1 MMFQK
6 VQLKIKLKTSKHI
19 DYRWQSNSKWTN
31 FISFCCLPL
40 SLIYNLASMRKSVN
54 SENREN
60 LLNCTPR
67 LIPLKISN
75 LECFRDKVEI

>member
-1 MMFQK
+1 MFQK
-6 VQLKIKLKTSKHI
+6 VQLKIKLKTSKHL

-31 FISFCCLPL
+31 YISFGCLPL
-40 SLIYNLASMRKSVN
+40 PLICNFTSMRKSVK

-60 LLNCTPR
+60 LLDCTPR

-75 LECFRDKVEI
+75 RECFRDQVEI